1 VPKKAIKLIT
11 VLIADDEPVARAGIR
26 ALLAHA
32 EDIEIIGEAQS
43 GYEAKE
49 LIPKLRPQI
58 LLLDLKMPGPRPH
71 EIEKWVRENHPETI
85 TLVLT
90 SHDRDAYLAV
100 MMDAGVAGYLSK
112 EESAERLIS
121 AIHRAAQGSVYFSDE
136 QINRA
141 QRWKENVIQRWES
154 LSLREQDLLRH
165 LAQGKDNKT
174 IAKSL
179 NIKLKTVEFH
189 ITNILKKLNMKSRD
203 EVIVWILEH
212 QPDDFNTS
220 KD

>member
-1 VPKKAIKLIT
+1 
-11 VLIADDEPVARAGIR
+11 
-26 ALLAHA
+26 
-32 EDIEIIGEAQS
+32 
-43 GYEAKE
+43 
-49 LIPKLRPQI
+49 
-58 LLLDLKMPGPRPH
+58 MPGPRPH
-71 EIEKWVRENHPETI
+71 DIEKWVRENHPDTI

-121 AIHRAAQGSVYFSDE
+121 AIRRAAQGSVYFSDE

-141 QRWKENVIQRWES
+141 QRWKENVTQKWES
-154 LSLREQDLLRH
+154 LSIREQDLLQH
-165 LAQGKDNKT
+165 LARGKDNKT

-189 ITNILKKLNMKSRD
+189 ITNILKKLNMNSRD
-203 EVIVWILEH
+203 EVIVWLLEH
-212 QPDDFNTS
+212 HLDDPDAG